1 MSPLL
6 KAALAWILALA
17 LPMQGLAAAT
27 MLHCASSP
35 APQTVVQGHVDVN
48 THAHAGHHGVAA
60 ADADAAQHGAAHS
73 AQASGDTADNGGH
86 QCSAC
91 AACVAGAALPSA
103 VSVVLPVET
112 AGAMLLAAAPREFSV
127 VLAGL
132 ERPPRSRLA

>member
-1 MSPLL
+1 MTPLL
-6 KAALAWILALA
+6 KAALAWTLALA

-35 APQTVVQGHVDVN
+35 APQAVVQASVDA
-48 THAHAGHHGVAA
+48 HEHAGHHGA
-60 ADADAAQHGAAHS
+60 ADADAPQHSAAHS
-73 AQASGDTADNGGH
+73 AHAAGDAADNGGH

-112 AGAMLLAAAPREFSV
+112 AGTVLLAPSSHEFSV